1 MLDKRTGETVEPTTE
16 DESDMY
22 VLLTILDQGDHW
34 PWSVEELIREHGC
47 DDEVAVKDS
56 ISRLERGGL
65 LHRTTDDLLFPTRA
79 AIYRGR
85 FGE

>member
-1 MLDKRTGETVEPTTE
+1 MLDKRTGETVEPTSE

-22 VLLTILDQGDHW
+22 VLLTILDEGDHW
-34 PWSVEELIREHGC
+34 PWSVDELVREHGRGAKL
-47 DDEVAVKDS
+47 AVRDS

-65 LHRTTDDLLFPTRA
+65 IHRTTDDLVFPTRA
-79 AIYRGR
+79 AIYRAR